1 MAPRVEL
8 PGKRASPPAHT
19 GWCGVPLSG
28 TRLASALGKVS
39 TSLLETGDVLWVS
52 TWKGSGVTVGPKGMV
67 SQLSR
72 SGVNPA
78 M

>member
-1 MAPRVEL
+1 MVF
-8 PGKRASPPAHT
+8 
-19 GWCGVPLSG
+19 
-28 TRLASALGKVS
+28 
-39 TSLLETGDVLWVS
+39 ETGDVLVVS

-67 SQLSR
+67 SQRSR

>member
-1 MAPRVEL
+1 MV
-8 PGKRASPPAHT
+8 
-19 GWCGVPLSG
+19 
-28 TRLASALGKVS
+28 
-39 TSLLETGDVLWVS
+39 LETGDVLTVS
-52 TWKGSGVTVGPKGMV
+52 TWNGSGVTVGPKGMV